1 MHKIIK
7 IYWENECFLKL
18 DQSDYKV
25 TLMYPKS
32 CKSDPKVSKSDPRSA
47 PKYSGS
53 LICKLSLAYSWLPWP
68 FKKRLKTNTFL
79 TFSLFGPTKPTHR
92 GQSRNFW
99 KSAPRPG
106 RKHFFAN
113 GAKGN
118 LCKKLLFRLLGAS
131 GCLFVASGPQS
142 GFAKYLTNMCIICTW
157 APLMASFGFLMLRSS
172 SIFTLFYFLPLLFP
186 WFFKSVLIYS
196 FVFLKLCS
204 LPR

>member
-1 MHKIIK
+1 MHPPAPNPPNLPKPPNQSPRGRVYPPPTPSHRPLPLISLPP
-7 IYWENECFLKL
+7 WRTQAPL
-18 DQSDYKV
+18 D
-25 TLMYPKS
+25 T
-32 CKSDPKVSKSDPRSA
+32 SKSN
-47 PKYSGS
+47 G
-53 LICKLSLAYSWLPWP
+53 
-68 FKKRLKTNTFL
+68 KTIVFL

-99 KSAPRPG
+99 KSAPRLG

-172 SIFTLFYFLPLLFP
+172 SIFTLFYLLPLLFP

-204 LPR
+204 LPW